1 MTCVCTCTIG
11 SVVYVYVVV
20 GDSKGVSRDVSG
32 PLSLDSELVD
42 VCDGDWAETCGEE
55 DRRGRLDAG
64 DTAGHAPSPP
74 VEARQKS
81 N

>member
-1 MTCVCTCTIG
+1 M
-11 SVVYVYVVV
+11 YVYVVV

-32 PLSLDSELVD
+32 PQSLDSELVGM
-42 VCDGDWAETCGEE
+42 CDGDWAETCGEE

-64 DTAGHAPSPP
+64 DTAEHAPPPP
-74 VEARQKS
+74 VETRRMS